1 MEGYKLKSSLTLISE
16 IYHFHKINILSATYL
31 TAYYHE
37 SIKSNDF
44 EDLLVNIKL
53 KKWLAEAST
62 TRWAGIFLSW
72 TIRMT
77 SHRVLWIK
85 GKRQTE
91 KDKHFLKHFQKYFS
105 NSSLRKFTGV
115 LNLHNS
121 KEYHVTKI
129 SSERQPSKTFGQ
141 AEEKKL
147 SFPHELVPWS
157 WSLIKY
163 EL

>member
-16 IYHFHKINILSATYL
+16 IYHFHKINSLSATYL

-91 KDKHFLKHFQKYFS
+91 KDEHFLKHFQKYFS
-105 NSSLRKFTGV
+105 NSSLWKFTGV

-129 SSERQPSKTFGQ
+129 FSERQPSQTFGQ
-141 AEEKKL
+141 VEEKKL
-147 SFPHELVPWS
+147 SFPHELVP
-157 WSLIKY
+157 
-163 EL
+163 